1 MSPPAPIQLKLYLLV
16 GHVQHR
22 LQPLAVLLPGLLLVD
37 LVAVALRQPQ
47 EPPDGAQVL
56 PQRAVLR
63 ARALLPAQELA
74 QPALVGTGGGGGGGG
89 AESQEGGKENSKL
102 FPRSLTSW

>member
-1 MSPPAPIQLKLYLLV
+1 M
-16 GHVQHR
+16 QHR

-56 PQRAVLR
+56 PQCAVLR
-63 ARALLPAQELA
+63 ARALLPAQELT
-74 QPALVGTGGGGGGGG
+74 QPALVGVEREGGGPESGHGEL
-89 AESQEGGKENSKL
+89 AERTRRLQHLHGDRNIPIAT
-102 FPRSLTSW
+102 PRL